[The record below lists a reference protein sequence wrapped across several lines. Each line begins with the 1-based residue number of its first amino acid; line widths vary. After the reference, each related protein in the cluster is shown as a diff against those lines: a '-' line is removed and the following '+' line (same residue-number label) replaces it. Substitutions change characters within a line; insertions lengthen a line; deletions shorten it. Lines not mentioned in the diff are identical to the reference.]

1 MSSRSKFITAVTVLF
16 FIMLVVTGREDL
28 LRLYGEAPT
37 YVMLYTVGGYAFLS
51 LATGGILGGA
61 LYEAFFAGSTG
72 SRASAEGR
80 GIEDSPP
87 FGRDD

>member
-1 MSSRSKFITAVTVLF
+1 MRSRAKFITAVTALCFV
-16 FIMLVVTGREDL
+16 MLVVTGREDL
-28 LRLYGEAPT
+28 LHLYGEAPT
-37 YVMLYTVGGYAFLS
+37 YVMFYAFGVYAFLS

-61 LYEAFFAGSTG
+61 LYEAFLAGSTG
-72 SRASAEGR
+72 NHPGPEGR